1 MLAKSG
7 MQSGLYRATNKALM
21 SMARNTLQEHVVS
34 EAALTLSVTLALAVT
49 VQSLHDFGQKYR
61 TACKSSWVYGY
72 CSL

>member
-1 MLAKSG
+1 

-21 SMARNTLQEHVVS
+21 SMARNTLKEHVVR
-34 EAALTLSVTLALAVT
+34 EAALTLSVALAAT

-61 TACKSSWVYGY
+61 TACKSAWVYGY